1 MTKRNLA
8 TVDASAQASS
18 ELEYVLRSK
27 RKTDNTPKVTV
38 DEALRQAPIAKTI
51 STRNVTRVLFI
62 SQDTSLL
69 NPAKQSLDGFLDLS
83 KLFDEVHILILRE
96 GIKPK
101 DPVLRVCDNVWMYT
115 ASSRFWFLTP
125 RAGVALAEEQ
135 LVFAAGFRPDLI
147 VARDPFE
154 SALVARQL
162 SKRFARPA
170 QLHILDDYT
179 TGDFIKKARHN
190 RWRRFIPRFTVKSFL
205 SVRAATGTIERMVAR
220 NFTIPDLSLLPRYCD
235 YEAIAKTKKTLDIK
249 EKYKPFIFSIL
260 FIGKL
265 NHDSTLFR
273 AIDAARF
280 ALRNPRIGLIVLGDG
295 PAKGEFQ
302 KRAKILGI
310 EKQVVFES
318 KVVDVV
324 PYLKSANIFLATDID
339 GDSDEM
345 VLQAAAAGVPLIMSR
360 TQKREDIFEHGVS
373 AFLCEETDTQAFAD
387 CISELLNNVGLRS
400 VFNQNTSLIMEKKF
414 HQDVGEYR
422 ESYRTSIEQ
431 ALFVEADTAPDAV
444 SQG

>member
-8 TVDASAQASS
+8 TVDASTHASN

-27 RKTDNTPKVTV
+27 KKTDSTPKVSV
-38 DEALRQAPIAKTI
+38 DEALRQAPLAKSI

-69 NPAKQSLDGFLDLS
+69 NPTKQSLDGFLDLS
-83 KLFDEVHILILRE
+83 DLFDEVHILILRA
-96 GIKPK
+96 GIPPK
-101 DPVLRVCDNVWMYT
+101 DPVLRISNNVWMYT

-125 RAGVALAEEQ
+125 RAGVTLAEEQ

-147 VARDPFE
+147 VARDAFE

-162 SKRFARPA
+162 SKRFARPT

-179 TGDFIKKARHN
+179 TADFIKKAQHN
-190 RWRRFIPRFTVKSFL
+190 RWRRFMPRFTVKSFL

-220 NFTIPDLSLLPRYCD
+220 DFTIPDLSLLPRYCD
-235 YEAIAKTKKTLDIK
+235 YAAIAHSKKTLDIK
-249 EKYKPFIFSIL
+249 EKYKPFVFSIL

-265 NHDSTLFR
+265 GHDSTLFR

-280 ALRNPRIGLIVLGDG
+280 ALRNLRIGLIVLGDG

-318 KVVDVV
+318 KVIDVV

-345 VLQAAAAGVPLIMSR
+345 VLKAAAAGIPLIMSR

-400 VFNQNTSLIMEKKF
+400 VFNQNTSLLMEKKF

-431 ALFVEADTAPDAV
+431 ALFVEADTTPDSV